1 MGTVIVDSIKTTVTR
16 NEDTIFVNFYMAT
29 GSTHLAARWER
40 GKKYCNLTAKST
52 DMLGHDVL
60 EEFCR
65 AYLKAREEEKALC
78 ATS

>member
-1 MGTVIVDSIKTTVTR
+1 MGPLVDTIRTTVTR
-16 NEDTIFVNFYMAT
+16 NEDTILVNYYMST
-29 GSTHLAARWER
+29 GTTQLAAHWTR
-40 GKKYCNLTAKST
+40 GKNYCDLIAKGT
-52 DMLGHDVL
+52 GLLDHNIL